1 MEKLPC
7 VYILASKKN
16 GTLYTGVTSDLI
28 KRIWQHKNNLAEGFT
43 KKYSVHHLVWYEM
56 HETMESAIRREKTIK
71 NWTREWKINMIQTSN
86 VKWHDLYPGLLDSD
100 TGSSPTQAL
109 PE

>member
-1 MEKLPC
+1 MQKHPC

-71 NWTREWKINMIQTSN
+71 NWTREWKLEAIDKMNAG
-86 VKWHDLYPGLLDSD
+86 WDDLYTDLL
-100 TGSSPTQAL
+100 
-109 PE
+109 